1 MQVNNI
7 RSNVLQEQ
15 THIAATEPVQTTL
28 FTLGILAEA
37 LNNANVPFT
46 AGEIKVYLQRIEAL
60 ALSSQ
65 ISLLTSDSR
74 ELNSKRKKKHF
85 KTHDRIQIL
94 SHPEWTGNMSYHI
107 RLYVLKHFIPYPF
120 LLQILNN
127 NKPKPIS
134 KPFVLKIVLK
144 ESSFD
149 CGSSCS
155 YYAVFF
161 REEKKL
167 ER

>member
-1 MQVNNI
+1 MTRVIFSLVMTVIVRERLDRQAWLPLSGSFSATLAVQVNNI

-107 RLYVLKHFIPYPF
+107 RLFEGK
-120 LLQILNN
+120 LL
-127 NKPKPIS
+127 
-134 KPFVLKIVLK
+134 
-144 ESSFD
+144 
-149 CGSSCS
+149 
-155 YYAVFF
+155 
-161 REEKKL
+161 
-167 ER
+167 